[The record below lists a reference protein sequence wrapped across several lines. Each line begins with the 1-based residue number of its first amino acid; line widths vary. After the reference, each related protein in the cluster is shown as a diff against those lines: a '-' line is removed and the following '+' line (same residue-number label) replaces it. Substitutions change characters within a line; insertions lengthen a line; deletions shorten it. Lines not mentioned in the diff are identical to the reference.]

1 MPSVEIIEI
10 IYENGWRVIAE
21 IETDDG
27 RVVGPQFVDLPETAS
42 VDEIKTAI
50 LEQYNQ
56 D

>member
-27 RVVGPQFVDLPETAS
+27 RVVGPQFVDLPESAS
-42 VDEIKTAI
+42 VDEIKGAI
-50 LEQYNQ
+50 LAQYEA
-56 D
+56 